1 MSDDPPINFD
11 DLVKASKK
19 STAEG
24 YPYQLSSKDL
34 MRNFVFATLQV
45 DPDQIEAAQG
55 LGGYPA
61 RKLKPP
67 LPPIPSEKSV
77 LIAMDGA
84 PKWLSAPTAGQS
96 FLIAMND
103 ATRWMSAPTAGTYV
117 LGAISGSLSWIAT
130 EEC

>member
-1 MSDDPPINFD
+1 MSNDPPINFD

-45 DPDQIEAAQG
+45 DPDYIEAAQG

-61 RKLKPP
+61 RKLKKV
-67 LPPIPSEKSV
+67 LPASPGS
-77 LIAMDGA
+77 
-84 PKWLSAPTAGQS
+84 
-96 FLIAMND
+96 
-103 ATRWMSAPTAGTYV
+103 GTYV
-117 LGAISGSLSWIAT
+117 LGSVDGALTWIAT
-130 EEC
+130 EECE

>member
-11 DLVKASKK
+11 DLVKAPKK
-19 STAEG
+19 ATSEG

-45 DPDQIEAAQG
+45 DPDYIEAAQG

-61 RKLKPP
+61 RKLKIF
-67 LPPIPSEKSV
+67 PPIPAS
-77 LIAMDGA
+77 
-84 PKWLSAPTAGQS
+84 
-96 FLIAMND
+96 
-103 ATRWMSAPTAGTYV
+103 GTYV
-117 LGAISGSLSWIAT
+117 LGAIAGVLTWIST

>member
-19 STAEG
+19 STYDG

-34 MRNFVFATLQV
+34 MRNFVFATLHV
-45 DPDQIEAAQG
+45 DPDYIETAQG

-61 RKLKPP
+61 RKLKF
-67 LPPIPSEKSV
+67 PPIPSDQSV
-77 LIAMDGA
+77 LIAIDGA
-84 PKWLSAPTAGQS
+84 PRWL
-96 FLIAMND
+96 
-103 ATRWMSAPTAGTYV
+103 SAPTAGTYV
-117 LGAISGSLSWIAT
+117 LGAISGSLSWIST

>member
-19 STAEG
+19 SNAEG

-45 DPDQIEAAQG
+45 DPGYIEAAQG

-61 RKLKPP
+61 RKLNF
-67 LPPIPSEKSV
+67 PPIPSEQSV
-77 LIAMDGA
+77 LIAINGA
-84 PKWLSAPTAGQS
+84 LTWL
-96 FLIAMND
+96 
-103 ATRWMSAPTAGTYV
+103 SAPTAGTYV
-117 LGAISGSLSWIAT
+117 LGSVTGSITWVST

>member
-45 DPDQIEAAQG
+45 DPGYIEAAQG

-61 RKLKPP
+61 RKLNF
-67 LPPIPSEKSV
+67 PPI
-77 LIAMDGA
+77 
-84 PKWLSAPTAGQS
+84 
-96 FLIAMND
+96 
-103 ATRWMSAPTAGTYV
+103 PTAGTYV
-117 LGAISGSLSWIAT
+117 LGSVTGSITWVST
-130 EEC
+130 EECP

>member
-45 DPDQIEAAQG
+45 DPDYIEAAQG

-67 LPPIPSEKSV
+67 LPPIPSEQSV
-77 LIAMDGA
+77 LIAIDGA
-84 PKWLSAPTAGQS
+84 PIWL
-96 FLIAMND
+96 
-103 ATRWMSAPTAGTYV
+103 SAPTAGTYV
-117 LGAISGSLSWIAT
+117 LGSVTGSITWVST

>member
-19 STAEG
+19 STSEG

-45 DPDQIEAAQG
+45 DPDYIEAAQG

-61 RKLKPP
+61 RKLKF
-67 LPPIPSEKSV
+67 PPIPSEQSV
-77 LIAMDGA
+77 LIAIDGS
-84 PKWLSAPTAGQS
+84 PTWL
-96 FLIAMND
+96 
-103 ATRWMSAPTAGTYV
+103 SAPTAGTYV
-117 LGAISGSLSWIAT
+117 LGAITGVLTWIST

>member
-1 MSDDPPINFD
+1 MSNDPPINFD

-19 STAEG
+19 STCEG

-45 DPDQIEAAQG
+45 DSDHIESAQG

-61 RKLKPP
+61 RKLKIFPT
-67 LPPIPSEKSV
+67 IPSE
-77 LIAMDGA
+77 
-84 PKWLSAPTAGQS
+84 
-96 FLIAMND
+96 
-103 ATRWMSAPTAGTYV
+103 GTYV
-117 LGAISGSLSWIAT
+117 LGCVSGGLQWIAT

>member
-45 DPDQIEAAQG
+45 DPDHIEGAQG

-61 RKLKPP
+61 RKLKIF
-67 LPPIPSEKSV
+67 PPIPSEQSV
-77 LIAMDGA
+77 LIAINGA
-84 PKWLSAPTAGQS
+84 PIWL
-96 FLIAMND
+96 
-103 ATRWMSAPTAGTYV
+103 SAPTAGTYV
-117 LGAISGSLSWIAT
+117 LGSVTGSITWVST
-130 EEC
+130 EECP